1 MAMKRMKRGLATV
14 AIAGLLTGGAGASV
28 AAAAPQVTKTP
39 ASPAVVQGQQGII
52 NAMLNVKNTLNDL
65 RLLNHIGTIRI
76 ITIGHSLNKLI
87 NHSDVLSHKVVVL
100 HHFLRNCNVLAC
112 FTITNFLNK
121 NHVTIGDI
129 VAVKLLSGNRIRLFK
144 RP

>member
-1 MAMKRMKRGLATV
+1 MKRIKRGLATV
-14 AIAGLLTGGAGASV
+14 TIAGLLTAAAGVSV
-28 AAAAPQVTKTP
+28 AAAAPAVTKAP
-39 ASPAVVQGQQGII
+39 ASPAVVTGQQGVI
-52 NAMLNVKNTLNDL
+52 NAILNVKNTLNDL
-65 RLLNHIGTIRI
+65 RVLNHIGSIRI
-76 ITIGHSLNKLI
+76 ITIDHSLNRVI

-129 VAVKLLSGNRIRLFK
+129 VAVKLLSNNRIRMFK